1 MLVILVLIIVLV
13 VLIGFSRLDRDCPQ
27 PPLPP
32 PLVVDRLG
40 AGDLTP
46 LGVPTSL
53 IRTVYSVVEP
63 PICTT
68 DPERPQAKEVPEA
81 EDVRHILTQ
90 ATRRMSDGSEYRV
103 NPGHVISSTVY
114 LDTKGI
120 GTYYIT
126 CMLHDASTSITMR
139 VALKARYRP
148 GSDEPP
154 AILNIRFDPQ
164 HGDPVDG
171 EPCRS
176 GVVPRPESKDVSP
189 VSW

>member
-1 MLVILVLIIVLV
+1 MIVILVLIILLV
-13 VLIGFSRLDRDCPQ
+13 FLIGVSRLDRQCPP

-40 AGDLTP
+40 SGDLTP

-68 DPERPQAKEVPEA
+68 DPDRPQAKDVPDHD
-81 EDVRHILTQ
+81 DVRHILVQ

-103 NPGHVISSTVY
+103 SPGHVVSSVVY
-114 LDTKGI
+114 IDTKGI

-126 CMLHDASTSITMR
+126 CMLHEASTSITMR
-139 VALKARYRP
+139 IALKARYRP
-148 GSDEPP
+148 GSGEPP

-176 GVVPRPESKDVSP
+176 GVVPRPASKEVRL
-189 VSW
+189 